1 MRKILICL
9 IFVVIF
15 SLVQAPASV
24 AWTSVTHDDFVEEVY
39 YFLPADAQQK
49 LNLELMKSASDDP
62 DFKFFDYRFH
72 HYPASCA
79 RADYWLD
86 RGASAYEKGDYDQ
99 ASYSFGVASHY
110 ITDSF
115 CAPHCVD
122 GATGYHSLYEIQATT
137 LNPHITI
144 KSGNLD
150 TLMADG
156 HVKGQYSWNSWMT
169 SRDSSYIQADLNRA
183 ASACYVAINNRI

>member
-72 HYPASCA
+72 HYPLAVPGLITGWTGEHQPMRKEIMTRPATHSE
-79 RADYWLD
+79 WLP
-86 RGASAYEKGDYDQ
+86 
-99 ASYSFGVASHY
+99 
-110 ITDSF
+110 IT
-115 CAPHCVD
+115 
-122 GATGYHSLYEIQATT
+122 
-137 LNPHITI
+137 
-144 KSGNLD
+144 
-150 TLMADG
+150 
-156 HVKGQYSWNSWMT
+156 
-169 SRDSSYIQADLNRA
+169 
-183 ASACYVAINNRI
+183 